1 MKSKIQTLIGVAL
14 IFLFGLVILLENRI
28 FKRKESH
35 WITVN
40 SSSSLQTVVID
51 VDLNHNDLVFN
62 DRLHFNTGSLENNS
76 SEILEVWQ
84 MKTPFYAIK
93 KEGNDTIILRLK
105 NIDKKYLI
113 LK

>member
-1 MKSKIQTLIGVAL
+1 MKSKIQILIVVAL
-14 IFLFGLVILLENRI
+14 ILLLGLVILMEDRI
-28 FKRKESH
+28 FAKKESN

-40 SSSSLQTVVID
+40 SSSSLQTVVTD

-62 DRLHFNTGSLENNS
+62 DTLHFNTGSLENNT
-76 SEILEVWQ
+76 SEIMEVWQ

-93 KEGNDTIILRLK
+93 KEGNDTIVLSLE